1 VAGRCENS
9 NARYKSDMPDFSDS
23 ISVSLYVHVPWCEK
37 KCPYCD
43 FNSHALKTE
52 LPEAAYID
60 ALLAD
65 LESELEN
72 MGSRSVES
80 VFIGGG
86 TPSLLSPDSVVRLIQ
101 GIRER
106 VRLSPGC
113 EITLEANPGTAEA
126 SRFVAYRHAGVN
138 RLSIG
143 VQSFDDRLLAAIGRI
158 HDGRE
163 ARAAA
168 EMAMAANFDSVNL
181 DLMYALPGQSE
192 AQAMADID
200 QALELEA
207 AHLSYYQLTLEPNT
221 LFYRNPPKLP
231 SDDAAWRISERGL
244 ERIKMRG
251 FARYEVSAFA
261 RRGFECRHNINYWCF
276 GDYVGIGAGAH
287 GKLTDSPRGRI
298 LRSLKHRHPRAYL
311 EAARNRRFDIKRE
324 VIAQELLPLEF
335 MMNALR
341 LVGGFDLS
349 LFSQRSGLALGKIS
363 HALMQ
368 AESKT
373 LIEITSNWLKPTPL
387 GLQFL
392 NDLLMLFA
400 TSAQV
405 GETVNASPCVP
416 SGDGLRSVGNR

>member
-1 VAGRCENS
+1 
-9 NARYKSDMPDFSDS
+9 MPELSDS
-23 ISVSLYVHVPWCEK
+23 VPLSLYVHVPWCVK

-43 FNSHALKTE
+43 FNSHALKAE
-52 LPEAAYID
+52 LPERGYID

-65 LESELEN
+65 LESETGNVET
-72 MGSRSVES
+72 RPVES

-86 TPSLLSPDSVVRLIQ
+86 TPSLLSPDSVSRLIV

-106 VRLSPGC
+106 VELKPGC

-126 SRFVAYRHAGVN
+126 NRFRAYRHAGVN

-200 QALELEA
+200 QALELDP

-231 SDDAAWRISERGL
+231 SDDDAWRIFQRSL
-244 ERIKMRG
+244 ERIQDRG
-251 FARYEVSAFA
+251 YVRYEVSAFA
-261 RRGFECRHNINYWCF
+261 RPGFECRHNLNYWRF
-276 GDYVGIGAGAH
+276 GDYIGIGAGAH
-287 GKLTDSPRGRI
+287 GKITDPARGRI
-298 LRSLKHRHPRAYL
+298 LRALKHRHPRAYL
-311 EAARNRRFDIKRE
+311 ESARSRRFEMKRE
-324 VIAQELLPLEF
+324 AIARESLPLEF
-335 MMNALR
+335 MMNAMR
-341 LVGGFDLS
+341 LVDGFDLS
-349 LFSQRSGLALGKIS
+349 LFSQRSGLDLGKIS
-363 HALMQ
+363 HALLK
-368 AESKT
+368 AESKN
-373 LIEITSNWLKPTPL
+373 LIEITNDWLKPTPL

-405 GETVNASPCVP
+405 RETVNASPCVP
-416 SGDGLRSVGNR
+416 SGDGLLSVGNR

>member
-1 VAGRCENS
+1 
-9 NARYKSDMPDFSDS
+9 MPDLSDS
-23 ISVSLYVHVPWCEK
+23 IPLSLYVHVPWCVK

-43 FNSHALKTE
+43 FNSHALKAE

-65 LESELEN
+65 LDSEL
-72 MGSRSVES
+72 GTIGARPVES

-86 TPSLLSPDSVVRLIQ
+86 TPSLLSPDSVVRLIR
-101 GIRER
+101 GIGER
-106 VRLSPGC
+106 VNLKPGC

-126 SRFVAYRHAGVN
+126 GRFVAYRQAGVN

-143 VQSFDDRLLAAIGRI
+143 VQTFDDGLLTAIGRI

-168 EMAMAANFDSVNL
+168 EMAVAANFDSINL

-192 AQAMADID
+192 AQAVADID
-200 QALELEA
+200 QALELEP

-231 SDDAAWRISERGL
+231 SDDAAWRISERSV
-244 ERIKMRG
+244 ERIKKRG
-251 FARYEVSAFA
+251 YIRYEVSAFA
-261 RRGFECRHNINYWCF
+261 RRGFECRHNLNYWHF
-276 GDYVGIGAGAH
+276 ADYVGIGAGAH
-287 GKLTDSPRGRI
+287 GKLTDSARGRI
-298 LRSLKHRHPRAYL
+298 VRSLKLRHPRAYL
-311 EAARNRRFDIKRE
+311 EAARNRRFDQKRE
-324 VIAQELLPLEF
+324 VIAQESLPLEF

-341 LVGGFDLS
+341 LADGFDLS
-349 LFSQRSGLALGKIS
+349 LFSKRTGLAFGKIS
-363 HALMQ
+363 HALEQ
-368 AESKT
+368 AESRK
-373 LIEITSNWLKPTPL
+373 LIEITGDWLKPTPL

-392 NDLLMLFA
+392 NDLLMQFA

-405 GETVNASPCVP
+405 RETVNASPCVP
-416 SGDGLRSVGNR
+416 SGDGLLSVGNR

>member
-1 VAGRCENS
+1 
-9 NARYKSDMPDFSDS
+9 MPEFSDS
-23 ISVSLYVHVPWCEK
+23 IPLSLYVHVPWCVK

-43 FNSHALKTE
+43 FNSHTLKAE
-52 LPEAAYID
+52 LPERAYID

-65 LESELEN
+65 LESELGSIE
-72 MGSRSVES
+72 SRSLES

-86 TPSLLSPDSVVRLIQ
+86 TPSLLSPDSVARLIE
-101 GIRER
+101 GVRER
-106 VRLSPGC
+106 VKLKPGC

-126 SRFVAYRHAGVN
+126 NRFVAYRQAGVN

-143 VQSFDDRLLAAIGRI
+143 VQSFDDGLLEAIGRI

-192 AQAMADID
+192 AQAIADID
-200 QALELEA
+200 QALELEP

-231 SDDAAWRISERGL
+231 SDDAAWRISERSL
-244 ERIKMRG
+244 ERIQKRG
-251 FARYEVSAFA
+251 YVRYEVSAFA
-261 RRGFECRHNINYWCF
+261 RRGFECRHNLNYWRF

-287 GKLTDSPRGRI
+287 GKLTDRARGRI

-311 EAARNRRFDIKRE
+311 EAARNQRFDLKRE
-324 VIAQELLPLEF
+324 VIAQESLPLEF

-349 LFSQRSGLALGKIS
+349 LFSQRGGVPLGKIS

-368 AESKT
+368 AESKK
-373 LIEITSNWLKPTPL
+373 LIEITNDWLKPTPL

-405 GETVNASPCVP
+405 RETVNASPCVP
-416 SGDGLRSVGNR
+416 SGEGLLSVGNR